1 MEALKRA
8 LRKSPEKLKLLTE
21 LVETSIDGTRDIFV
35 NRPLN
40 MANIRYIGFDMD
52 YTLAIYHKQAIEE
65 LAFRKTLEKLV
76 EIKGYPASILALRY
90 EAEAVIRGLLVD
102 RQKGNLLK
110 INRFKQVCR
119 VRHGTAERELNDY
132 YNDKI
137 DQSALARFVSVDT
150 LFSLPEAYL
159 FVLLVDMAEAGNLP
173 LTPDRGFAELYDDIR
188 TCIDMTHRDGSLKTE
203 IIADLPRY
211 IFQDPH
217 LSLALDK
224 FIQSGKKLFL
234 LTNSEFYYTEQ
245 VMSFL
250 LDTDNL
256 EYDSW
261 RDYFEIVI
269 VNARKPA
276 FFKESNPFYLVD
288 ESSGDE
294 QLMDATHFDSR
305 YVYSQGNYLAFEDL
319 IDAKGNEILYVGDHI
334 FGDVMRSD
342 KDSNWR
348 TVLVVEELEAELRK
362 TGELREKHLRLRRL
376 ANRFDKLHYEM
387 HMYSSQLNTLNGL
400 SAATVTFTE
409 AEERAMTKTVDELRT
424 NLALCQKDMG
434 RTELKIQRLREE
446 INAYYHTVWGPL
458 FHDDDEM
465 SRFADQVRDYA
476 SLYTSRVSNFFF
488 YPTDRYYKSLRD
500 IMPHDRWLE
509 LSS

>member
-40 MANIRYIGFDMD
+40 MAQIRYIGFDMD

-65 LAFRKTLEKLV
+65 LAFHKTLEKMV
-76 EIKGYPASILALRY
+76 EHKAYPELILDLGYEVDS
-90 EAEAVIRGLLVD
+90 VIRGLLVD

-119 VRHGTAERELNDY
+119 VYHGTRELEAASY

-137 DQSALARFVSVDT
+137 DQSDFGRFVSVDT

-159 FVLLVDMAEAGNLP
+159 FALMVDLKEDGQLGE
-173 LTPDRGFAELYDDIR
+173 RSFVEIYDDIR
-188 TCIDMTHRDGSLKTE
+188 LCIDMTHRDGSLKAD

-211 IFQDPH
+211 IYQDPH
-217 LSLALDK
+217 LSMALDK
-224 FIQSGKKLFL
+224 LIQSGKKLFV
-234 LTNSEFYYTEQ
+234 LTNSEFYYTEK

-256 EYDSW
+256 EYESW
-261 RDYFEIVI
+261 RDYFEIII
-269 VNARKPA
+269 VNGRKPV
-276 FFKESNPFYLVD
+276 FFKETKPFHLID
-288 ESSGDE
+288 QSTGEESELMTGDAFEPATIYSG
-294 QLMDATHFDSR
+294 
-305 YVYSQGNYLAFEDL
+305 GNYLEFERL
-319 IDAKGNEILYVGDHI
+319 IQSKGNEILYIGDHI
-334 FGDVMRSD
+334 FGDIVRSD

-348 TVLVVEELEAELRK
+348 TVLVVEELESELRK
-362 TGELREKHLRLRRL
+362 TAELREKHQRLRRL

-387 HMYSSQLNTLNGL
+387 HMYSSQLDTLKGL
-400 SAATVTFTE
+400 SSAQVSFNENE
-409 AEERAMTKTVDELRT
+409 ARALTKTLSELET
-424 NLALCQKDMG
+424 NLVLCQKDME
-434 RTELKIQRLREE
+434 RTELKILRLRKDISE
-446 INAYYHTVWGPL
+446 YYHPIWGPL

-500 IMPHDRWLE
+500 IMPHDRWME
-509 LSS
+509 LST

>member
-8 LRKSPEKLKLLTE
+8 LRKSPEKLQFLTE

-40 MANIRYIGFDMD
+40 MANIRYVGFDMD
-52 YTLAIYHKQAIEE
+52 YTVAIYGKQAIEA

-76 EIKGYPASILALRY
+76 SQKGYPESILSLSY
-90 EAEAVIRGLLVD
+90 EVNQVIRGLLVD
-102 RQKGNLLK
+102 RKKGNLLK
-110 INRFKQVCR
+110 INRYKQVCR
-119 VRHGTAERELNDY
+119 VRHGSQELEASTY

-137 DQSALARFVSVDT
+137 DQSDFGRFVSVDT

-159 FVLLVDMAEAGNLP
+159 YVLLVDELDAGHLMDG
-173 LTPDRGFAELYDDIR
+173 LDYAQLYDDIR
-188 TCIDMTHRDGSLKTE
+188 TSIDLTHRDGSLKHE
-203 IIADLPRY
+203 IINNLSDY
-211 IFQDPH
+211 VYQDPH
-217 LSLALDK
+217 LSMALDK
-224 FIQSGKKLFL
+224 FIQNGKKLFL
-234 LTNSEFYYTEQ
+234 LTNSEFYYTEK
-245 VMSFL
+245 VMDFL

-256 EYDSW
+256 EYSSW
-261 RDYFEIVI
+261 RDYFEII
-269 VNARKPA
+269 VVSGRKPA
-276 FFKESNPFYLVD
+276 FFKEANPFKVVD
-288 ESSGDE
+288 EVSGE
-294 QLMDATHFDSR
+294 EHLMTADHFDR
-305 YVYSQGNYLAFEDL
+305 QLIYSEGNYLQFEKL
-319 IDAKGNEILYVGDHI
+319 IQAKGNEILYVGDHI

-362 TGELREKHLRLRRL
+362 TGELNEKHLRLRRL
-376 ANRFDKLHYEM
+376 TNKLDKLHYEL
-387 HMYSSQLNTLNGL
+387 HMYSSQLNTLNQL
-400 SAATVTFTE
+400 TAKPVTFNENESRVLNQTVADLE
-409 AEERAMTKTVDELRT
+409 A
-424 NLALCQKDMG
+424 NLALSQKDIV
-434 RTELKIQRLREE
+434 RTEQKIQRLRAEMSE
-446 INAYYHTVWGPL
+446 YYHPLWGPL
-458 FHDDDEM
+458 FHDSDEM